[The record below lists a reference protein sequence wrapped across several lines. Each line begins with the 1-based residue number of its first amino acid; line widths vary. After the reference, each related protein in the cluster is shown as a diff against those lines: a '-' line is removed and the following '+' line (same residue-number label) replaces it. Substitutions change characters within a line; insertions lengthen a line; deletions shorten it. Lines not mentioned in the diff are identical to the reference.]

1 MASYPPPPHFYKLY
15 APEPEDAAARA
26 SWTPPP
32 AAPPPIVGAY
42 TVFGGGHTVRRRS
55 GSIRVLGSSSPSRA
69 FPLPPTAIE
78 RSDAPPLLAPPSRAP
93 QSETVDPPF
102 EQSKLYR
109 GDGPGADLRAELI
122 RLNRDILERF
132 IALVGDLVATP
143 SACDRRVEELSLLF
157 NNVHHLLNAIRP
169 SQARAALEHV
179 LEEQAKQK
187 RTQLENLRR
196 DRERAENAVDAPPR
210 ELADAVNEALRDA
223 EAEAEARE
231 SAMAE

>member
-1 MASYPPPPHFYKLY
+1 M
-15 APEPEDAAARA
+15 
-26 SWTPPP
+26 
-32 AAPPPIVGAY
+32 
-42 TVFGGGHTVRRRS
+42 
-55 GSIRVLGSSSPSRA
+55 
-69 FPLPPTAIE
+69 
-78 RSDAPPLLAPPSRAP
+78 
-93 QSETVDPPF
+93 DPPF

-196 DRERAENAVDAPPR
+196 DRERAENAVDAPPGNSPTR
-210 ELADAVNEALRDA
+210 
-223 EAEAEARE
+223 
-231 SAMAE
+231 

>member
-1 MASYPPPPHFYKLY
+1 M
-15 APEPEDAAARA
+15 
-26 SWTPPP
+26 
-32 AAPPPIVGAY
+32 
-42 TVFGGGHTVRRRS
+42 
-55 GSIRVLGSSSPSRA
+55 
-69 FPLPPTAIE
+69 
-78 RSDAPPLLAPPSRAP
+78 
-93 QSETVDPPF
+93 
-102 EQSKLYR
+102 
-109 GDGPGADLRAELI
+109 
-122 RLNRDILERF
+122 NRDILERF

-210 ELADAVNEALRDA
+210 ELADAVNEALREA
-223 EAEAEARE
+223 EAETEARE

>member
-1 MASYPPPPHFYKLY
+1 MVP
-15 APEPEDAAARA
+15 RV
-26 SWTPPP
+26 PP
-32 AAPPPIVGAY
+32 APSPFLRP
-42 TVFGGGHTVRRRS
+42 RS
-55 GSIRVLGSSSPSRA
+55 RGLTRA
-69 FPLPPTAIE
+69 
-78 RSDAPPLLAPPSRAP
+78 PLLAPPSRAP

-132 IALVGDLVATP
+132 IALCGDLVATP

-210 ELADAVNEALRDA
+210 ELADAVNESLREA